1 MVFLWLTRI
10 QEKYTG
16 PSQEKLLIKVLDYQ
30 ASVLSYYLGLDW
42 VRLYKELKVIH
53 LSY

>member
-1 MVFLWLTRI
+1 MIDWNSGEIYWAL
-10 QEKYTG
+10 
-16 PSQEKLLIKVLDYQ
+16 QEKLLIKVLDYQ